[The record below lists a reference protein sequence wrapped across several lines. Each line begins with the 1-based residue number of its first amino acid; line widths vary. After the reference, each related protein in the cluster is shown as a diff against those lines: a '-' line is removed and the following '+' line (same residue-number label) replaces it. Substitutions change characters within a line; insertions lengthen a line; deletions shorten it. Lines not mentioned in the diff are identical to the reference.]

1 MQKVDGGHSLAA
13 KGCDTDE
20 RGETVTS
27 QPKRDECTR
36 HTTLKMRRH
45 KHAILSGRNEHES
58 SDGGGGVA
66 ALTAWLNTRRARG
79 EIMRLFLVRLYFC
92 YNRNTTYVL
101 KA

>member
-1 MQKVDGGHSLAA
+1 MQKVDGGHSLTA

-45 KHAILSGRNEHES
+45 KHAILSGRNEPES
-58 SDGGGGVA
+58 SDGGGGGCCTHSLVEHA
-66 ALTAWLNTRRARG
+66 TSQRRDHATVFSPT
-79 EIMRLFLVRLYFC
+79 LLL
-92 YNRNTTYVL
+92 L
-101 KA
+101 